1 MERSWSDAA
10 SSAFEAYPWRSAQ
23 EKERARAEA
32 ELVAFG
38 ECVEVEDLPIAVRKW
53 LRRRAEGPVSGW
65 VWKGESWR
73 SLTEGFERTILS
85 QALAANGG
93 NGTAAARALGTT
105 ARVVAY
111 KARKYGLKMNFRKNN
126 RTTTK
131 TKKEGK

>member
-10 SSAFEAYPWRSAQ
+10 AAAFEAYPWRTGL
-23 EKERARAEA
+23 EKEHARREA

-38 ECVEVEDLPIAVRKW
+38 ECVEMDDLPIAVRKW
-53 LRRRAEGPVSGW
+53 LRRRTDGPFAGW
-65 VWKGESWR
+65 AWRGESWR
-73 SLTEGFERTILS
+73 ALTEGFEKTLLS

-111 KARKYGLKMNFRKNN
+111 KARKYGLEMNFRRKS
-126 RTTTK
+126 RTTAK